1 MIDQKM
7 LDKEKEVIDAICLI
21 FDQQGSFLT
30 NLQVIGILEALKF
43 FFMFMSCSKENK
55 GKENEGA
62 DDEHQ

>member
-1 MIDQKM
+1 MMIDQKM

-43 FFMFMSCSKENK
+43 FFMSCSKENK